1 MATKTSRAGGKY
13 TGNHTTLIPAAVRLC
28 TYAEKYDEI
37 TRITPGFI
45 KAGLPSVSGNR
56 RVKIEQAGPTAIKLS
71 VRDNTSRQEVYCYTR
86 SHEDTVLAIKA
97 LTAGARKEHITP
109 NVVRA

>member
-28 TYAEKYDEI
+28 TYAEKCDAI
-37 TRITPGFI
+37 IRITPGFI

-56 RVKIEQAGPTAIKLS
+56 RVKIEQAGPTAVKLS
-71 VRDNTSRQEVYCYTR
+71 VRDNTSHQEVYCYTR
-86 SHEDTVLAIKA
+86 SSEDTLLAIAA
-97 LTAGARKEHITP
+97 LAAGARKEHLTP
-109 NVVRA
+109 RVMKG